1 MLARY
6 TLMNKN
12 TEVLD
17 FEYDLDDHKV
27 TRVFEVRNLQAAP
40 FGIADRHGDVS
51 KKELNYWWRS
61 RAIPASRAQIERL
74 LQNLDLQSTLVLAEK
89 SYGLSLTDCY
99 WINDVAAPQSWED
112 INFFDND
119 FSEDLGILTLGQDSA
134 SSSSPKPDYASINL
148 TSPNSTLGGD
158 LLKKWKIVNGKRV
171 LLKAGYGFIN
181 QEPYNEVVATELH
194 SRMIPEGEYV
204 PYTLFEDNR
213 RVYSACDNMLGP
225 NEELVPAW
233 DAIRNIKQPNNLS
246 DMRFYVWRLEQL
258 GLDPDA
264 TLRSL
269 AQMFAADF
277 VLANRDRHYR
287 NFGIIRNVDSLKVT
301 RLAPVFDTGSCLWS
315 DVELLDAPIDY
326 EYMAKPFKYNGMRPA
341 DQVKLFAGYYDWF
354 APSMLEGFADAAAEI
369 LSRNQ
374 NMPER
379 RIEKIRKQIERNAEQ
394 LCMLAK

>member
-1 MLARY
+1 
-6 TLMNKN
+6 
-12 TEVLD
+12 
-17 FEYDLDDHKV
+17 
-27 TRVFEVRNLQAAP
+27 
-40 FGIADRHGDVS
+40 
-51 KKELNYWWRS
+51 
-61 RAIPASRAQIERL
+61 
-74 LQNLDLQSTLVLAEK
+74 LAEK

-99 WINDVAAPQSWED
+99 WINDTASPQNWAD

-134 SSSSPKPDYASINL
+134 SSSVPKPDYANINL

-171 LLKAGYGFIN
+171 LLKAGYGFTN
-181 QEPYNEVVATELH
+181 QEPYNEVIATELH
-194 SRMIPEGEYV
+194 RRMIPSGEYV
-204 PYTLFEDNR
+204 AYTLFEDNR

-233 DAIRNIKQPNNLS
+233 DVIRNIKQPNNLS

-258 GLDPDA
+258 GLDPEVV
-264 TLRSL
+264 LRSL

-287 NFGIIRNVDSLKVT
+287 NFGIIRNVDSLQVT

-315 DVELLDAPIDY
+315 DVELLDMPIDY

-341 DQVKLFAGYYDWF
+341 DQVKLFEGCYDWF
-354 APSMLEGFADAAAEI
+354 DPSMLDGFADAAAEI
-369 LSRNQ
+369 LSCNQ
-374 NMPER
+374 NIPER
-379 RIEKIRKQIERNAEQ
+379 RIEKIRKQLEKNIEQ
-394 LCMLAK
+394 LNTLVK